1 MPGLHGVQPP
11 YYQLDDEEEEVLL
24 ASRKKKKHANAL
36 IEPDVIDLDD
46 NDEEEED
53 GDQGN
58 SVKAPDKSGG
68 DAPAENK

>member
-11 YYQLDDEEEEVLL
+11 CYQLDDEEEEVLL
-24 ASRKKKKHANAL
+24 ALRKKKKHANAL

-58 SVKAPDKSGG
+58 SGKAPDKSGG
-68 DAPAENK
+68 DAPDENK